1 MEVAKIVDTLLNEVQ
16 DFISKNL
23 NATNVENIFAKC
35 VVKVVVL
42 VAAQEAILMLNIFK
56 TKFSSHL
63 LNDCGNRVLK
73 EGYIFKLISLSL
85 ANGPHHFSFFH

>member
-1 MEVAKIVDTLLNEVQ
+1 MSSYRSGSCQNCGHTPKRGSGLHIKEFN
-16 DFISKNL
+16 
-23 NATNVENIFAKC
+23 
-35 VVKVVVL
+35 
-42 VAAQEAILMLNIFK
+42 ILMLNIFK